1 MGGKWKR
8 FLGGLGGEKGLR
20 YSIKR
25 PTEQGCLTTIMLNN
39 NNIENTNGTNVKRKK
54 WEIRK
59 ISWRC
64 LWRKK
69 VPDTLLKGPL
79 V

>member
-1 MGGKWKR
+1 MEVS
-8 FLGGLGGEKGLR
+8 GEKGLR

-25 PTEQGCLTTIMLNN
+25 PTEQGGLTTIMLNN